1 MSIEGGDEVNGPI
14 WTERNQYQNEGYK
27 RKIQISEE
35 RDRLK
40 SEPFTGDCFGGG
52 GGGGD

>member
-1 MSIEGGDEVNGPI
+1 MDRSGPKGTSTRSEGH
-14 WTERNQYQNEGYK
+14 K

-52 GGGGD
+52 GD